1 MAIPKK
7 HSDTIKPTDGRKA
20 NGKNK
25 AGIKTVQAQKSNMSP
40 ARLNQAKKDQ
50 IGTYALKAMKKVFGS
65 EEEAW
70 EMLAEKAV
78 DSFAHLNLL
87 FQYRYG
93 KPLDKKEDSGR
104 TQIKAPVINFYA
116 APQQIQDM
124 ADTIDV
130 DSEDLD
136 SEDIDE
142 DINDI
147 EDVDAND
154 IEVVDEDVNNIE
166 VIDEEEL

>member
-1 MAIPKK
+1 MPQPKK
-7 HSDTIKPTDGRKA
+7 HSSTIKPTDGRKA

-25 AGIKTVQAQKSNMSP
+25 SGIKAVQAQKSSMAP

-130 DSEDLD
+130 DSEDV
-136 SEDIDE
+136 DE
-142 DINDI
+142 DINYIKD
-147 EDVDAND
+147 
-154 IEVVDEDVNNIE
+154 
-166 VIDEEEL
+166 

>member
-136 SEDIDE
+136 MDINDVEDIDE

-147 EDVDAND
+147 EDVD
-154 IEVVDEDVNNIE
+154 VNNIE